1 MLLYNY
7 QFGLMKI
14 AFEDEPKP
22 LQRPSCRLSRA
33 GDPEPRVDQH
43 TRGIQAARCDLPFPL
58 HLHITRLPENELYA
72 LLADHPAAF
81 HQPRHDEL
89 HSHAH
94 NGVQRLYD
102 NPSKKDN
109 LSYSVQ
115 ILPAFKP
122 DLDLIP
128 TLDLPVGRD

>member
-1 MLLYNY
+1 M
-7 QFGLMKI
+7 
-14 AFEDEPKP
+14 
-22 LQRPSCRLSRA
+22 SRNPYKDHPA
-33 GDPEPRVDQH
+33 ASHE
-43 TRGIQAARCDLPFPL
+43 RGIQKQELINTPGVFKQLDKISLFYL
-58 HLHITRLPENELYA
+58 HLHFTRLPENELYA